1 MNNRIIRTDRNNT
14 ITQSFMTNPT
24 NPLFRN
30 DNPAIPSALAIFAQ
44 EETSLGIDEL
54 GASQGLDDAGLRDG
68 GVGGADAAR
77 EVGCQVRDGEVVG
90 DEGERGCGG
99 EAGAVAR
106 EEREGRV

>member
-14 ITQSFMTNPT
+14 ITQSFMTNAT
-24 NPLFRN
+24 NAFLRN
-30 DNPAIPSALAIFAQ
+30 HNPAIPSAFAIFAQ
-44 EETSLGIDEL
+44 EETSLRINEL

-90 DEGERGCGG
+90 DEGERRCGG